1 MSAEYN
7 VISRINPRDAAAPPK
22 YYPSY
27 KSSGR
32 VTLRQLSKKIAQI
45 STVSTADT
53 MAVLESLLE
62 LIPQE
67 LADGNIVELGA
78 FDSFRLTINA
88 EGSATPEE
96 VSSRNIKKINS
107 RFMPGK
113 EFKQVV
119 DITEFKKESGVA

>member
-1 MSAEYN
+1 MSAKYS
-7 VISRINPRDAAAPPK
+7 VVSKVNPRDLTAPRK
-22 YYPSY
+22 FYPSY

-53 MAVLESLLE
+53 AAVIESLLE

-78 FDSFRLTINA
+78 FGSFRLTIRT
-88 EGSATPEE
+88 EGAATPED
-96 VSSRNIKKINS
+96 VTVRNIKQVLP
-107 RFMPGK
+107 RFAPGK
-113 EFKQVV
+113 EFKQGVAN
-119 DITEFKKESGVA
+119 TEFKKAD

>member
-1 MSAEYN
+1 MSATYR
-7 VISRINPRDAAAPPK
+7 VISRANPRDLTAPAK

-32 VTLRQLSKKIAQI
+32 ITLRQLSKKIAQI

-53 MAVLESLLE
+53 TAVIESLLE

-78 FDSFRLTINA
+78 FGSFRLTINA
-88 EGSATPEE
+88 EGSVTPEE

-113 EFKQVV
+113 EFKQMIDGTV
-119 DITEFKKESGVA
+119 FKKKAE